1 MTAPTTTRVTL
12 LGLALLASAT
22 WAGDA
27 PKERKQAIGR
37 AFAYLDA
44 NLFQLP
50 DAKGTPRK
58 PWTVA
63 IAGLDH
69 LMRYPAGASRAK
81 RAPYG
86 RITGYLADYV
96 DAVEKRLQDP
106 AALPPRHGLASSRFM
121 VQYTWPLSAAG
132 LYFAEIERRGLSRA
146 QARRS
151 MRKIVTILGDAQ
163 QANGGWGHGR
173 INVANKAGD
182 PFPNMAGG
190 YPDTLVSSSNCVA
203 ICLGILDTFEG
214 LGTDD
219 AVTRARAYYRAAQ
232 LKNGSFP
239 YDPSQRSSGA
249 AKSSAGRTAG
259 SLYAWHCLGMPRDRD
274 FRRSVEYLERN
285 LEWIK
290 EGHGSPCM
298 NMMHGA
304 LACHML
310 GKEMWERFEKLYF
323 PMILGKQTE
332 DGGLPCICERT
343 AFGVTC
349 DSRQR
354 LGGGV
359 FARAQEVY
367 NTSLH
372 LFVLLLER
380 DNLKILRQRPP
391 GATITEGGRQR

>member
-1 MTAPTTTRVTL
+1 
-12 LGLALLASAT
+12 
-22 WAGDA
+22 
-27 PKERKQAIGR
+27 
-37 AFAYLDA
+37 
-44 NLFQLP
+44 
-50 DAKGTPRK
+50 
-58 PWTVA
+58 
-63 IAGLDH
+63 
-69 LMRYPAGASRAK
+69 MRYPPGASRAK
-81 RAPYG
+81 RGPYG

-96 DAVEKRLQDP
+96 DAIEKRLQDP
-106 AALPPRHGLASSRFM
+106 AVLPPRHGLASSRFL

-151 MRKIVTILGDAQ
+151 MRKIVAILGDAQ

-173 INVANKAGD
+173 INVANKAHD
-182 PFPNMAGG
+182 PFPNMRGG
-190 YPDTLVSSSNCVA
+190 YPGTLVSSSNCVA

-214 LGTDD
+214 LGTKD

-232 LKNGSFP
+232 LDNGSFP

-249 AKSSAGRTAG
+249 AKINAGRTAG
-259 SLYAWHCLGMPRDRD
+259 SIYAWHCLGMSRGRD

-304 LACHML
+304 LACRML
-310 GKEMWERFEKLYF
+310 GKETWRRFEKLYF

-332 DGGLPCICERT
+332 DGGLPCICEQT

-349 DSRQR
+349 DSRQL
-354 LGGGV
+354 LGSGV

-372 LFVLLLER
+372 LFVLLMER
-380 DNLKILRQRPP
+380 DNLKILRQRRP
-391 GATITEGGRQR
+391 GSTITESGRKR

>member
-1 MTAPTTTRVTL
+1 MKTRRRSLFGL
-12 LGLALLASAT
+12 LLLASAA
-22 WAGDA
+22 WAGDT
-27 PKERKQAIGR
+27 PKERKQAVGR

-58 PWTVA
+58 QWTVA
-63 IAGLDH
+63 IAGLDY
-69 LMRYPAGASRAK
+69 LMRYPPGASRAK
-81 RAPYG
+81 RGPYQ

-106 AALPPRHGLASSRFM
+106 ATLPPRHGLASSRFLT
-121 VQYTWPLSAAG
+121 QYTWPLSAAG

-151 MRKIVTILGDAQ
+151 MKTIVKLLGEAQ
-163 QANGGWGHGR
+163 QSNGGWGHGR
-173 INVANKAGD
+173 INAANKAGD
-182 PFPNMAGG
+182 PFPEMKGG
-190 YPDTLVSSSNCVA
+190 YPNTLVSSSNCVA
-203 ICLGILDTFEG
+203 ICMGILDTFDG
-214 LGTDD
+214 LGTQE
-219 AVTRARAYYRAAQ
+219 AVIRARAYFRVAQ
-232 LKNGSFP
+232 LDNGSFP

-249 AKSSAGRTAG
+249 AKINAGRTAG

-274 FRRSVEYLERN
+274 FRRSVHYLEGN

-304 LACHML
+304 LACRMI

-323 PMILGKQTE
+323 PLLLGEQAE
-332 DGGLPCICERT
+332 DGSLPCICEQT

-349 DSRQR
+349 DSRKGM
-354 LGGGV
+354 GGGV
-359 FARAQEVY
+359 FARMQEVY

-372 LFVLLLER
+372 LFVLLLDR
-380 DNLKILRQRPP
+380 DNLKILRRRAP
-391 GATITEGGRQR
+391 GATITESGGKR